1 MKKLIRGICCALL
14 LTLTASNITYAVAYA
29 TDYNAAREERKSL
42 PIESNE
48 IDNWPE
54 GPEIGAQAA
63 ILMEMNTHTI
73 LYAKN
78 IHEKSYPAST
88 TKILTCLLAMQNCS
102 MNETLTFSH
111 DAIYDVPTDGSRLGG
126 VDTGDTMLLENALY
140 CVLVESANDVASA
153 VGEHVAE
160 KLGYE
165 KSVESF
171 AKIMNEKAKSLGCVD
186 SNFSNANGLY
196 ADDHY
201 TSAYDLALIGCEFF
215 SNELLCKMSSTSNY
229 HFKLKADDENDTW
242 ISSKNQLYSG
252 KPYEYQYLLGSKTGF
267 VSQSRQTLVS
277 AAEKN
282 GMKLVCVIFTEESP
296 YQYEDTITLFQY
308 GFENFQCLSI
318 DDYETKYKIDTSDL
332 FDTENDLFGDSTPL
346 ISMKSDQYIVL
357 PNSVNFDEAVSSL
370 EYNTSEDSDVLATIN
385 YTYND
390 VNVGSCDII
399 YNKSDTPSF
408 DFNTDETST
417 TSVGEMNNNSD
428 ESETIADTT
437 NVIFINVKNVIIVI
451 LIGAAAIMLALFIL
465 SIIKSYN
472 FSPKGQSHKRRRE
485 HKKEIRAAKR
495 EAFHKAR
502 RAKIQAR
509 RDAKARRKKYK

>member
-1 MKKLIRGICCALL
+1 
-14 LTLTASNITYAVAYA
+14 
-29 TDYNAAREERKSL
+29 
-42 PIESNE
+42 
-48 IDNWPE
+48 
-54 GPEIGAQAA
+54 
-63 ILMEMNTHTI
+63 
-73 LYAKN
+73 
-78 IHEKSYPAST
+78 
-88 TKILTCLLAMQNCS
+88 
-102 MNETLTFSH
+102 
-111 DAIYDVPTDGSRLGG
+111 
-126 VDTGDTMLLENALY
+126 
-140 CVLVESANDVASA
+140 
-153 VGEHVAE
+153 
-160 KLGYE
+160 
-165 KSVESF
+165 
-171 AKIMNEKAKSLGCVD
+171 
-186 SNFSNANGLY
+186 
-196 ADDHY
+196 
-201 TSAYDLALIGCEFF
+201 
-215 SNELLCKMSSTSNY
+215 
-229 HFKLKADDENDTW
+229 
-242 ISSKNQLYSG
+242 
-252 KPYEYQYLLGSKTGF
+252 
-267 VSQSRQTLVS
+267 
-277 AAEKN
+277 
-282 GMKLVCVIFTEESP
+282 
-296 YQYEDTITLFQY
+296 
-308 GFENFQCLSI
+308 
-318 DDYETKYKIDTSDL
+318 L

-357 PNSVNFDEAVSSL
+357 PNSVNFDEAVSNL
-370 EYNTSEDSDVLATIN
+370 EYNTSENSDVLATIN